1 LTTGDEGN
9 KVRSSSLR
17 SGPREGYGLTLDHCR
32 LVVSPGH
39 HLVLWTERKG
49 GVERTGE
56 LTVKAALATA
66 AKAAATDS
74 LVENCILIIGWWV
87 YVLSVVVVGI

>member
-1 LTTGDEGN
+1 
-9 KVRSSSLR
+9 
-17 SGPREGYGLTLDHCR
+17 
-32 LVVSPGH
+32 
-39 HLVLWTERKG
+39 
-49 GVERTGE
+49 VERTGE

>member
-1 LTTGDEGN
+1 LTTGDERD

-32 LVVSPGH
+32 LVVSLGH
-39 HLVLWTERKG
+39 PEEKG
-49 GVERTGE
+49 LERTGE

-74 LVENCILIIGWWV
+74 LVENCILVIGW
-87 YVLSVVVVGI
+87 LVGVCITSSSSWYIKE